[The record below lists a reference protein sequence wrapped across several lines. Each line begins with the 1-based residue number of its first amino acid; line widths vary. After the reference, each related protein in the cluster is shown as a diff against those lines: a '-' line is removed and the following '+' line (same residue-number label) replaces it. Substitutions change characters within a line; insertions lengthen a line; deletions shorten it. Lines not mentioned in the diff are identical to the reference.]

1 MTVAELYFICFVVG
15 FALSMLSFLLGD
27 LHMHI
32 HLPWHFHFGGA
43 AHMNLGHVGHVGH
56 GAHGGHGGQFA
67 VINFGT
73 ITAFLAWFGGVGY
86 LLTTHTSLMARVAL
100 GLALIAGFVGAAIVF
115 LFVAKVLLRHEKEMD
130 PADYEMVG
138 VLGKVNSPIRE
149 GGTGELVF
157 SRDGG
162 RHVCGVRADLGE
174 AIEKGTEVVVTGY
187 EKGIAYVRRW
197 EELEEGSERSEV
209 RSEK

>member
-15 FALSMLSFLLGD
+15 FALSMISFLLGD

-56 GAHGGHGGQFA
+56 GGHSGHGGQFA

-86 LLTTHTSLMARVAL
+86 LLTTHTSLVARVAL

-138 VLGKVNSPIRE
+138 VLGK
-149 GGTGELVF
+149 
-157 SRDGG
+157 
-162 RHVCGVRADLGE
+162 
-174 AIEKGTEVVVTGY
+174 
-187 EKGIAYVRRW
+187 
-197 EELEEGSERSEV
+197 
-209 RSEK
+209 

>member
-1 MTVAELYFICFVVG
+1 MTVGELYLICFIVG
-15 FALSMLSFLLGD
+15 FALSMISFLLGD

-32 HLPWHFHFGGA
+32 HLPWHFHFGLGH
-43 AHMNLGHVGHVGH
+43 AHLGHVGHVGH
-56 GAHGGHGGQFA
+56 GADAGHGGQFA

-100 GLALIAGFVGAAIVF
+100 GLALIAGFVGATIVF
-115 LFVAKVLLRHEKEMD
+115 LFVAKILLRHEKEMD

-157 SRDGG
+157 SRDGA
-162 RHVCGVRADLGE
+162 RHVCGVRAELGE
-174 AIEKGTEVVVTGY
+174 AIAKGTEVVVTRY

-197 EELEEGSERSEV
+197 EEMESGSALGVEREE
-209 RSEK
+209 K